1 MKKKPNKSFQTRLRY
16 FPGGFTLLLS
26 ALAISAIGILA
37 TIMVYSHYDY
47 KNSQKKLFMEKWD
60 SIALRISREA
70 SSSINDAGLIDDE
83 FASYLYWIPAI
94 SKEIVAIKLV
104 DNQNNPI
111 YTTGISGGDGD
122 LIDEC
127 AKNALDGKN
136 QFLFPEDSGILHT
149 IIATPIYINQKIGAV
164 LLLTVND
171 TPENIGIKTAIF
183 RPVLLAAVFLLL
195 WIAVVMVVFLRTKN
209 KVDAAEKINQLQLRL
224 ANFGTEKSKLII
236 EKGLNDIMT
245 VFGFK
250 AGSIYIKNPFSG
262 EFELK
267 AYYPPLDKNAQKRVS
282 ANFGPGNPCLQAII
296 HNKSIIYDKIT
307 NKQLSLKDI
316 KKTDSEVNIAI
327 PLISESSVV
336 GVLNLTL
343 SGKRGINAKWLLI
356 LKQTLEVFSVSTF
369 AALESEEK
377 TFHNNSLLYILDI
390 IELIS
395 STDFIRTALGKISEK
410 IASSPGATFCS
421 IFIMDERN
429 KRLILAAEAFSGEGL
444 SFKPENTAI
453 DIDEMPVH
461 KIALISGQSQILRF
475 DEIEKLSLSKH
486 DLYHPIMEN
495 STIHIIPLIAG
506 NTRIG
511 CFSIGTIEDGDDL
524 YNKKEPF
531 DNIAHYLSLVLKN
544 ILQYSDIK
552 KSFEQ
557 LRATHDMQLM
567 HAKSAVVADLARGMA
582 GNLDSVM
589 QLLLDDVKKLRDL
602 KPVDSLSEIIE
613 SLVSH
618 IDGYKFVLEKFD
630 DFASTKPVNKRRQIE
645 VAQIL
650 EKMEKRLRKDSSGW
664 SVNLEKIRIVILN
677 SGSGQILG
685 DVDELYTAIS
695 SIVLNAAEAM
705 PYGGDIVL
713 ESKIEGRM
721 AILEV
726 SDQGSGMNDTE
737 INRIFEPFFTTKQGP
752 ARGLGLSLAH
762 KIISLHNGE
771 IDVRSKPGK
780 GSTFNIKIPLIDP
793 EQTALYSS
801 KKKSSSGIPLS
812 S

>member
-1 MKKKPNKSFQTRLRY
+1 MKEKPNKPLQTHLRY

-26 ALAISAIGILA
+26 ALAISAIGILTA
-37 TIMVYSHYDY
+37 IMVYSHYNY

-60 SIALRISREA
+60 SIALSISREA
-70 SSSINDAGLIDDE
+70 SSAINDAGLIDDE

-111 YTTGISGGDGD
+111 YTTGISDGDGV

-149 IIATPIYINQKIGAV
+149 IIATPVYINEKIGAV

-171 TPENIGIKTAIF
+171 YPENIGIKSAIF
-183 RPVLLAAVFLLL
+183 KPVLLAAVFLLL
-195 WIAVVMVVFLRTKN
+195 WIAVVMVFFLMMKN
-209 KVDAAEKINQLQLRL
+209 KVYAAEKISRLQLRL
-224 ANFGTEKSKLII
+224 ANPGTEKSKLII
-236 EKGLNDIMT
+236 EKGFDDIMT
-245 VFGFK
+245 VFGFR
-250 AGSIYIKNPFSG
+250 AGAIYIKNPLSR

-282 ANFGPGNPCLQAII
+282 INFEPGDPCLQAIT
-296 HNKSIIYDKIT
+296 HNKSIIYDNIT
-307 NKQLSLKDI
+307 NRPLSLKDI
-316 KKTDSEVNIAI
+316 NKTDSEVNAAL
-327 PLISESSVV
+327 PLLSESLVY
-336 GVLNLTL
+336 GVLNVTL
-343 SGKRGINAKWLLI
+343 SGKRAINANWLLI
-356 LKQTLEVFSVSTF
+356 LKQTLEIFSASIF

-377 TFHNNSLLYILDI
+377 TSRNNSLLYILDM

-395 STDFIRTALGKISEK
+395 SADFVNTALGKISEK

-421 IFIMDERN
+421 IFIMDEKN

-444 SFKPENTAI
+444 SLKPENITI

-495 STIHIIPLIAG
+495 STIRIIPLIAG

-524 YNKKEPF
+524 YNKKESF
-531 DNIAHYLSLVLKN
+531 DNIAHYLSLILKN
-544 ILQYSDIK
+544 ILLYSDIK

-557 LRATHDMQLM
+557 LRATHDKQLTQ
-567 HAKSAVVADLARGMA
+567 AKFVVIADLGRGMA
-582 GNLDSVM
+582 GNLDSIM
-589 QLLLDDVKKLRDL
+589 QPLLDDIKKLRDL
-602 KPVDSLSEIIE
+602 KSVDSLSDIVE

-618 IDGYKFVLEKFD
+618 IDRYKFVLQKFE
-630 DFASTKPVNKRRQIE
+630 DFASTEPDKRHHQIE
-645 VAQIL
+645 VALIL
-650 EKMEKRLRKDSSGW
+650 EKMEQRLKEDSSGW
-664 SVNLEKIRIVILN
+664 SVNLDKIRMVILN

-685 DVDELYTAIS
+685 DEGKLYTAIS
-695 SIVLNAAEAM
+695 NIVLNAAEAM

-713 ESKIEGRM
+713 ESRIEGRR
-721 AILEV
+721 AILEI

-780 GSTFNIKIPLIDP
+780 GSSFTIKIPLLDP
-793 EQTALYSS
+793 EQTALYDS
-801 KKKSSSGIPLS
+801 KKKSSSGIPL
-812 S
+812 